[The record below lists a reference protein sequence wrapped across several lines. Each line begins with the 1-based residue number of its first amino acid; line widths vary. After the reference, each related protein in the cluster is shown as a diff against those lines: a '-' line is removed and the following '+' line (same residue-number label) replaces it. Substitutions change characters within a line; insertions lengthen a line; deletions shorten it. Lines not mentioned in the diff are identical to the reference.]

1 MTQRGYR
8 WRARCALRFAG
19 MSQTKSFLRD
29 LDEAVLRGTPES
41 RTRALWHTTDLLI
54 TGRYSDDE
62 IWTFGEVIGRLADEI
77 EVAARAQLARRLA
90 RLDNAPINIIHKL
103 AFDDS
108 VDVAAPILQESV
120 RLEAYAL
127 VANVCTKSQSHLLA
141 ISKRKSIEESV
152 TDVLVTRGNQEV
164 VNSVAKNDGARFSDF
179 GFLHLIQRAEGDSI
193 LAEQLGLRQD
203 IPRHVFQQLI
213 AKASDDVKKR
223 LERER
228 PAMVEQ
234 IQTSVTDVAG
244 ELQSKFGPVSRSHF
258 VAKRVVATQHQQ
270 GNLNENSISVYA
282 RSHKFDEVTIG
293 LSLLCSLPGDVI
305 ERALMD
311 KNREML
317 LVLAKALDFSWATT
331 MALLFLGAKDHR
343 ITAKDLHDLESEF
356 GRLNIETSRSVLKL
370 YQSRK
375 NAGGAAPGPKRLAP
389 LHMH

>member
-1 MTQRGYR
+1 VRVCGG
-8 WRARCALRFAG
+8 LGFAK
-19 MSQTKSFLRD
+19 MSKVKSFLEG
-29 LDEAVLRGTPES
+29 LDDAVLRGTPES
-41 RTRALWHTTDLLI
+41 RMRALQHTTDLLMA
-54 TGRYSDDE
+54 GRYSDDE

-90 RLDNAPINIIHKL
+90 RFDKAPVNIIHKL

-108 VDVAAPILQESV
+108 IDVAGPILQESE
-120 RLEAYAL
+120 RLETYAL
-127 VANVCTKSQSHLLA
+127 VANACTKGQTHLLA
-141 ISKRKSIEESV
+141 ISKRKSIEAAV
-152 TDVLVTRGNQEV
+152 TDALVTRGNLEV
-164 VNSVAKNDGARFSDF
+164 VSSVANNTGARFSDF
-179 GFLHLIQRAEGDSI
+179 GFLHMIQRADGDSI

-213 AKASDDVKKR
+213 AKASRDVKER

-228 PAMVEQ
+228 PAMVDQ
-234 IQTSVTDVAG
+234 IQSSVTEVTG
-244 ELQSKFGPVSRSHF
+244 TLQSKFGPVSRSHF
-258 VAKRVVATQHQQ
+258 VAKRVVTTQHQQ
-270 GNLNENSISVYA
+270 GNLNEDSISLYA
-282 RSHKFDEVTIG
+282 RSHRFDEVTIG

-305 ERALMD
+305 ERALVD

-343 ITAKDLHDLESEF
+343 ITAKDLKDLESEF
-356 GRLNIETSRSVLKL
+356 GRLNVKTSRSVLEF

-375 NAGGAAPGPKRLAP
+375 HAAGPDSGLPRPVP